1 MIHPAQKA
9 DGGVCSGRQYREQPS
24 SAEET
29 PHQQYRFASPGLK
42 VDLMAGNGRNPA
54 SDCGVGDF
62 TFLSRAFDLS
72 LHKELLTSV
81 Y

>member
-9 DGGVCSGRQYREQPS
+9 VGGVFSGRQYREQLS

-42 VDLMAGNGRNPA
+42 VDLIAGNARLPA
-54 SDCGVGDF
+54 SDWQVGDF
-62 TFLSRAFDLS
+62 ILLSRDFDLS
-72 LHKELLTSV
+72 FYKELLTSV